1 MREKKISKML
11 PRSVTWAAGRL
22 MVPFMELRKGNEFG
36 VGDYEFNFRHVE
48 CEIPGFTQRI
58 SGRQL
63 DKGL

>member
-1 MREKKISKML
+1 MREKKVSKML

-36 VGDYEFNFRHVE
+36 VGDYEFNFRYVE
-48 CEIPGFTQRI
+48 CEIPGFTRRI